1 MDNLLN
7 VLMELDDSIDWE
19 NETALISNQILDSF
33 AIVSLIAELET
44 VFDIRIEA
52 KEMVPEN
59 FNSLASMQAMI
70 SRLQLE

>member
-7 VLMELDDSIDWE
+7 VLMELDDSIAWE

-70 SRLQLE
+70 SRLQAE

>member
-44 VFDIRIEA
+44 IFDIRIEA

-70 SRLQLE
+70 SRLQAE

>member
-59 FNSLASMQAMI
+59 FNSLASMQAMV
-70 SRLQLE
+70 SRLQAE

>member
-70 SRLQLE
+70 SRLHSE

>member
-70 SRLQLE
+70 SRLQAE

>member
-19 NETALISNQILDSF
+19 NETALIGNQILDSF

-70 SRLQLE
+70 SRLQSE

>member
-7 VLMELDDSIDWE
+7 VLMKLDDSIDWE

-70 SRLQLE
+70 SRLQSE